1 MARFNPV
8 NLYRKPASAKPL
20 SVKAPKTRHRPATA
34 PQLSTVGHLFDKAAP
49 LIADYITAEREK
61 KRAAAARGEMK
72 DVLSAYYDRG
82 GQRASDAVTD
92 APMDMDETSYDV
104 DRDAGIASEKPGG
117 IEAVNAMDPSVSLE
131 AQDMRVALTHDAHRQ
146 RREREAAELKHQRA
160 IELRRVPSGTGR
172 RDTQSAPAKNWEK
185 LQEIKKEFPQIRNA
199 DGKLEDSPEV
209 RVFKNFVRASQ
220 IKDQGATFGRYNVGR
235 GAMEPVGKKT
245 LPPAKQPENIAAAKK
260 AEQTAAGI
268 AERMQARV
276 ESGSAAARIAPTIRR
291 SLELLKTVKTG
302 GFSNFALRAKQL
314 IGVEGADEGELSQN
328 LGKAVLSQLRATF
341 GAAFT
346 AKEGAELKQIEA
358 GFGKSVAA
366 NKRMLQNLM
375 KFTERF
381 YQQGI
386 TAATDM
392 DDLSSVKSMREL
404 YNLKLGGDVEPP
416 VTSSPTPK
424 GKAPPTRPS
433 WVAPNLWENMTVT
446 EKEAFR

>member
-8 NLYRKPASAKPL
+8 EFWRETASAKPL
-20 SVKAPKTRHRPATA
+20 SI
-34 PQLSTVGHLFDKAAP
+34 AAP
-49 LIADYITAEREK
+49 PRRRTSATTPGVSGILPNIIDKFSGPFADYIKREMEK
-61 KRAAAARGEMK
+61 ERAAAARGEMQGMI
-72 DVLSAYYDRG
+72 SALTERG
-82 GQRASDAVTD
+82 GQRAYDAVTD
-92 APMDMDETSYDV
+92 APMDMDEMSSDV
-104 DRDAGIASEKPGG
+104 DRDAGIAFDEPGG
-117 IEAVNAMDPSVSLE
+117 MDAVRGLPKPETSAGQGMLL
-131 AQDMRVALTHDAHRQ
+131 ALMHDEYRQ
-146 RREREAAELKHQRA
+146 RQVREEAELAHQRA

-381 YQQGI
+381 YQQGLA
-386 TAATDM
+386 AATDM

-424 GKAPPTRPS
+424 VNPTLEEILEELRKRG
-433 WVAPNLWENMTVT
+433 L
-446 EKEAFR
+446 KK